1 MAVSLRIKDCRTTAT
16 RDTHRGLRFPPAG
29 PLGCSAGPALPRRPR
44 PLPTFKSL
52 RIPCHIIP
60 HDYIFI
66 LPLTPAPTLHPS
78 PAFHA
83 HLAHHLA
90 RASFAR
96 RRYAQETHDT
106 TPSCRNSW
114 YVAPPSGGELAAL
127 KGANTCQP
135 PSSPITASLLTR
147 KAVPH
152 PPPFNPFSLTPLPL
166 TEPPSHPPE
175 GGHGH
180 LPGQGSANFEHQRL
194 RGGR

>member
-1 MAVSLRIKDCRTTAT
+1 MP
-16 RDTHRGLRFPPAG
+16 DTHLATPREASAFPRPG
-29 PLGCSAGPALPRRPR
+29 HSAALPAPPSPGDPDLFPR
-44 PLPTFKSL
+44 SN
-52 RIPCHIIP
+52 RSA
-60 HDYIFI
+60 Y
-66 LPLTPAPTLHPS
+66 PATSYLDLYFHTAAHSPPTLHPS